1 MPVVIK
7 PIQDFSDIVPEIQY
21 VCRRCRSCGHHNS
34 PVIRQNDDYKN
45 KCSRCGLTMTSS
57 IRIIPFGK
65 VMIYDEEELKTSSIS
80 CGV

>member
-1 MPVVIK
+1 MPVITI

-34 PVIRQNDDYKN
+34 PVIRQDDDYKN
-45 KCSRCGLTMTSS
+45 KCPKCSGVMVSS

-65 VMIYDEEELKTSSIS
+65 VMIYEEEELKTSSIR
-80 CGV
+80 CCV